1 MNDLD
6 PFQGD
11 MISDEWK
18 QDAPG
23 DLEARKNRKPI
34 LILGLVALA
43 AVFAMS
49 LNVLGKST
57 VYYKTPT
64 EVLAAPGTTVRVSG
78 TVVPGSIKYDSAAG
92 VVSFLI
98 TDNKTT
104 IQVDYAG
111 TAPDTLKDNAQAV
124 AEGKY
129 EASAPPPGG
138 TGGAEGPDESGGGVF
153 EATTLFAKCPSKFSA
168 KTPSAEGM

>member
-11 MISDEWK
+11 SISDEWK
-18 QDAPG
+18 QQDSPK
-23 DLEARKNRKPI
+23 DLEAHKNRKPI

-64 EVLAAPGTTVRVSG
+64 EVLAQPNETVRLSG
-78 TVVPGSIKYDSAAG
+78 TVVPGSIEYDSGNG
-92 VVSFLI
+92 VVTFQV
-98 TDNKTT
+98 TDDNDTVMT
-104 IQVDYAG
+104 VDYAG

-124 AEGKY
+124 AEGEY
-129 EASAPPPGG
+129 V
-138 TGGAEGPDESGGGVF
+138 ESDQVF

-168 KTPSAEGM
+168 KTPDAEQPEGV

>member
-6 PFQGD
+6 PFQG
-11 MISDEWK
+11 SELSNGEEWK

-57 VYYKTPT
+57 VYYKTPS
-64 EVLAAPGTTVRVSG
+64 EVLAEPGTTVRVSG
-78 TVVPGSIKYDSAAG
+78 TVVPGSIEYDSNNG
-92 VVSFLI
+92 VVTFQI
-98 TDNKTT
+98 TDDETT
-104 IQVDYAG
+104 MSVDYAG

-129 EASAPPPGG
+129 VAS
-138 TGGAEGPDESGGGVF
+138 DEVF
-153 EATTLFAKCPSKFSA
+153 EATTLFAKCPSKFTA
-168 KTPSAEGM
+168 KTPGADGMSGA

>member
-11 MISDEWK
+11 SISDEWK
-18 QDAPG
+18 QQDAPR

-43 AVFAMS
+43 AIFAMS

-64 EVLAAPGTTVRVSG
+64 EVLTQPNETVRVSG
-78 TVVPGSIKYDSAAG
+78 TVVPGSIEYDSANG
-92 VVSFLI
+92 VVTFEI
-98 TDNKTT
+98 TDENDTVMT
-104 IQVDYAG
+104 VDYSG

-124 AEGKY
+124 AEGEY
-129 EASAPPPGG
+129 VES
-138 TGGAEGPDESGGGVF
+138 DEVF

-168 KTPSAEGM
+168 KTPGAEGM